1 MIILQAVTEGIKIE
15 QILVANGVG
24 LLVLLVYMLSRV
36 EIKKERHIS
45 SKIFDAMVW
54 IIFFALIAET
64 FIFLIDGQP
73 GKFIHVLQYI
83 TNGYLFLASS
93 FVALLWVL
101 FVDVRIF
108 RSIPRI
114 KRWFKALIIPYALIV
129 ALIIADFFGTGLI
142 FSIGADNVYARGNIV
157 LLTYVFVIVCYIITL
172 VLAYLA
178 VKRNG
183 HIRFFPVYYF
193 VIPSLLGTLVQG
205 LFYGISTGWM
215 LTSIALLFVQLHI
228 ANQNAYEDDLSGLYN
243 RKYFGWMVEKLTRS
257 KNNAFIG
264 AIMMDID
271 RFKSIND
278 KFGHSVGDD
287 AIRSFGWILTNI
299 TTATTIAFRVGGD
312 EFIVLHIGGTEED
325 LAKIKDAI
333 NEQLDEFN
341 ETEGKPY
348 TLAVS
353 MGASTCYT
361 NDTSLDFFFHQ
372 LDLQMY
378 EQKALR
384 DKKRGNKD
392 EK

>member
-1 MIILQAVTEGIKIE
+1 
-15 QILVANGVG
+15 
-24 LLVLLVYMLSRV
+24 MLSRV

-64 FIFLIDGQP
+64 FTFLIDGQP

-129 ALIIADFFGTGLI
+129 ALIIADFFGAGLI

-193 VIPSLLGTLVQG
+193 VIPSLLGTLAQG

-287 AIRSFGWILTNI
+287 AIRSFGWVLSNI
-299 TTATTIAFRVGGD
+299 TTSTTIAFRVGGD
-312 EFIVLHIGGTEED
+312 EFIVLHIGGTERDLED
-325 LAKIKDAI
+325 IRAAI
-333 NEQLDEFN
+333 NEQLEEFN

-353 MGASTCYT
+353 MGSSTCYT
-361 NDTSLDFFFHQ
+361 NNTSLDFFFHQ